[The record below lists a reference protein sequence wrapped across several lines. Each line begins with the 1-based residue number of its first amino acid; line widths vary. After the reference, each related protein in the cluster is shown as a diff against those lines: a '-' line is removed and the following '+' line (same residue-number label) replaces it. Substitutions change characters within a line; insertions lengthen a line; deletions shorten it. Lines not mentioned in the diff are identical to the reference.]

1 MPQPP
6 FFLSPPALPEPAA
19 PRVPGAGAGRALLPA
34 EEYVRSVPKSTGFAC
49 VFFTDEDDRPVQL
62 RATYS
67 RTHPWQFPGG
77 TMDHGERPWETARRE
92 CREETGIEV
101 PGPPRLLATV
111 FGPPGADWPYPTW
124 GCVFDGGRL
133 TDERIRSLVLDP
145 HEHDAVLALPLEEWR
160 PLMPSQDFARLESV
174 LTARLTGTAAYF
186 DTWGWGDG

>member
-6 FFLSPPALPEPAA
+6 FFLSPPAPPEPAA

-49 VFFTDEDDRPVQL
+49 VFFTDEDDCPVQL

-92 CREETGIEV
+92 CLEETGIEV

>member
-49 VFFTDEDDRPVQL
+49 VFFTDEDDCPVQL

-92 CREETGIEV
+92 CLEETGIEV